1 MSVCYCTIPHFA
13 AALARRDDPNLQD
26 DPLVLIGPERQ
37 VVGVSAQAAAC
48 GVIVGMTSRAAEIRC
63 PEARLVEADVVRY
76 RTETEILFQLLEE
89 TSPSVEPHGWGAAYI
104 DLGDMIRSRS
114 DAAHVCQTIG
124 KGVRTVLGDALQPAL
139 GWDSSKFTAQVAARQ
154 TLPGHLRAVDK
165 ARERAFLQPLPITLL
180 PLVHDILQRLSFL
193 GLRTLG
199 QYAALP
205 AAAVWQQFG
214 RQGQV
219 AQRCARGQDDRPIL
233 PRWQVPQREARVDFE
248 DPVVDRMP
256 LVATLERL
264 VTPLLAELQANLQA
278 CGQVRLTVH
287 FDDGSQQEQARTF
300 LLPVAQQERVLHALE
315 GLVDDMRWPAGAT
328 SLSVRLEQ
336 IQETVPE
343 QLTLFARQDESQTK
357 LREVQRYLTTRFGVA
372 HLQRAVLSH
381 PGAPLPEWRVGW
393 LPAAEP

>member
-13 AALARRDDPNLQD
+13 AALARRDDPDLQD
-26 DPLVLIGPERQ
+26 DPLALIGPERQ
-37 VVGVSAQAAAC
+37 VVGVSARAAAC

-63 PEARLVEADVVRY
+63 PAARLVEADVAHY
-76 RTETEILFQLLEE
+76 GTETEILFQLLEE

-165 ARERAFLQPLPITLL
+165 TRERAFLQPLPITLL

-214 RQGQV
+214 RPGQV

-233 PRWQVPQREARVDFE
+233 PRWRAPQRKARVDFE

-256 LVATLERL
+256 LVATLEHL

-278 CGQVRLTVH
+278 CGQVRLIVH
-287 FDDGSQQEQARTF
+287 FDNGSQQEQMRTF
-300 LLPVAQQERVLHALE
+300 LLPVAQQERVVRALE
-315 GLVDDMRWPAGAT
+315 DLVDDMHWPAGAT
-328 SLSVRLEQ
+328 SLIVGLEQ

-343 QLTLFARQDESQTK
+343 QLTLFARQDEGQTR
-357 LREVQRYLTTRFGVA
+357 LREVQRYLTTRFGAA
-372 HLQRAVLSH
+372 HLQRAILSH